1 MKTKSKLFFTDTKKI
16 IRKYPENKK
25 RIQKESKNLHIFFC
39 EGLILTKKIN
49 NKIKINFLSKENPL
63 MTYVDLTVYLGKS
76 KSKSL
81 YVHNLSLNK
90 IAKGK
95 FNQIEFFKNILKQ
108 EKLFNST
115 FSDLRITFAGLSLK
129 DSSIA
134 GLAKSLVNWKLENK
148 FCTKCGIK
156 FESFTNDH
164 WEIKCEHCNKV
175 YFPRIDPVIIVII
188 IKNNETLIGRSHH
201 FPVKL
206 YSCLAGFVELGETLE
221 NAAMR
226 EIKEE
231 VGLNIYDIKFITN
244 QPWPF
249 PSSLMIGL
257 SAKTKDRKLII
268 DNNEIEDAFW
278 VSKEDL
284 KLVLNGK
291 ADNFIPARKGT
302 IARYLL
308 EKWVNDEM

>member
-1 MKTKSKLFFTDTKKI
+1 MKIKSKLFFTNTKKI

-25 RIQKESKNLHIFFC
+25 RILQESKNFHIYFC
-39 EGLILTKKIN
+39 EGFILTKKIK

-63 MTYVDLTVYLGKS
+63 ISYVDLTVYLGKF

-90 IAKGK
+90 KTKDK
-95 FNQIEFFKNILKQ
+95 FNQIEFFNNILKQ
-108 EKLFNST
+108 EKLLNAT
-115 FSDLRITFAGLSLK
+115 FSDLRTTFAGLSLK
-129 DSSIA
+129 ESSIA
-134 GLAKSLVNWKLENK
+134 GLAKSLIYWKLENK
-148 FCTKCGIK
+148 FCNKCGKK
-156 FESFTNDH
+156 FESFTNNN
-164 WEIKCEHCNKV
+164 WEMKCGHCNKV

-188 IKNNETLIGRSHH
+188 INNNETLIGRSHH
-201 FPVKL
+201 FPVNL

-268 DNNEIEDAFW
+268 DKNEIEDACW

-291 ADNFIPARKGT
+291 TDNFIPARKGT

-308 EKWVNDEM
+308 EKWVSDEI

>member
-1 MKTKSKLFFTDTKKI
+1 
-16 IRKYPENKK
+16 
-25 RIQKESKNLHIFFC
+25 
-39 EGLILTKKIN
+39 
-49 NKIKINFLSKENPL
+49 
-63 MTYVDLTVYLGKS
+63 
-76 KSKSL
+76 
-81 YVHNLSLNK
+81 
-90 IAKGK
+90 
-95 FNQIEFFKNILKQ
+95 
-108 EKLFNST
+108 
-115 FSDLRITFAGLSLK
+115 
-129 DSSIA
+129 
-134 GLAKSLVNWKLENK
+134 
-148 FCTKCGIK
+148 
-156 FESFTNDH
+156 
-164 WEIKCEHCNKV
+164 
-175 YFPRIDPVIIVII
+175 
-188 IKNNETLIGRSHH
+188 
-201 FPVKL
+201 
-206 YSCLAGFVELGETLE
+206 
-221 NAAMR
+221 MR

>member
-1 MKTKSKLFFTDTKKI
+1 
-16 IRKYPENKK
+16 
-25 RIQKESKNLHIFFC
+25 
-39 EGLILTKKIN
+39 
-49 NKIKINFLSKENPL
+49 

-134 GLAKSLVNWKLENK
+134 GLAKSLINWKLENK

-164 WEIKCEHCNKV
+164 WEIKCEPCNKV
-175 YFPRIDPVIIVII
+175 HFPRIDPVIIVII